1 MGSSIDTEIEQY
13 PSATI
18 FQILFVQKEQSAKFQ
33 RDNQPLT
40 SHFWHECGFPEQI
53 IFLARLSPET
63 LVLSQSLTDEQL
75 ETHNY

>member
-33 RDNQPLT
+33 RDNSGNRRKP
-40 SHFWHECGFPEQI
+40 
-53 IFLARLSPET
+53 
-63 LVLSQSLTDEQL
+63 
-75 ETHNY
+75 